1 MVNSCLYLI
10 RQTVNSSH
18 LEYILFIAIRNH
30 QFFFLI
36 FIEWI
41 LLLLIL
47 SLIKATLDLSLLKSH
62 IIIFNILQLVEPGIF
77 IYLVLDCESNFYL
90 FAFIMI
96 VLNLY
101 FFIKISYLVI
111 INLGYFSV
119 TCFKH
124 YSTYVHLYLDSVA
137 L

>member
-10 RQTVNSSH
+10 RQTVNTSH
-18 LEYILFIAIRNH
+18 LEYKLFIAIRNH
-30 QFFFLI
+30 HFFLI

-47 SLIKATLDLSLLKSH
+47 SLIKATLNLSLLKSH

-90 FAFIMI
+90 LAFIMI

-101 FFIKISYLVI
+101 FFIKVSYLVI

-119 TCFKH
+119 ACFKH
-124 YSTYVHLYLDSVA
+124 YSTYVHLYLDSVT